1 MKAIAKTEPKTG
13 FSLIY
18 IEEFDNIFD
27 NLEDN
32 EVIIEID
39 RVSICGTDLHI
50 YHWDSW
56 AQNRISIPRIIGHE
70 GCGKIIKLGKNVK
83 NFNINDKVSFE
94 SHIYCNECYQCKTNK
109 KHICSNLKVLGI
121 DINGLFSKYVKVDFR
136 ILWRLTD
143 NQKLNRYA
151 PILEP
156 LGNAVHTATKVD
168 VNSKYVAIFGDGPIA
183 LFLLQLVKIFGA
195 SKIFLIGIS
204 DFRLNIAKKLAHN
217 YNNVFILNDKEQD
230 IVNFIYK
237 ETKGRKIDIVFEMSG
252 SEIAIKKGVEV
263 LTYGGELVAFGIL
276 SNTINFDYN
285 ELIFKS
291 INVISINGRLI
302 FETWF
307 KLQDLIENNLLNIDD
322 IITHEF
328 NLSEYN
334 KAFDILLKR
343 EGLKIILH
351 NDL

>member
-1 MKAIAKTEPKTG
+1 M
-13 FSLIY
+13 
-18 IEEFDNIFD
+18 
-27 NLEDN
+27 
-32 EVIIEID
+32 
-39 RVSICGTDLHI
+39 
-50 YHWDSW
+50 
-56 AQNRISIPRIIGHE
+56 
-70 GCGKIIKLGKNVK
+70 
-83 NFNINDKVSFE
+83 
-94 SHIYCNECYQCKTNK
+94 
-109 KHICSNLKVLGI
+109 
-121 DINGLFSKYVKVDFR
+121 
-136 ILWRLTD
+136 
-143 NQKLNRYA
+143 
-151 PILEP
+151 
-156 LGNAVHTATKVD
+156 
-168 VNSKYVAIFGDGPIA
+168 
-183 LFLLQLVKIFGA
+183 QLVKIFGA

-230 IVNFIYK
+230 IINFIYK
-237 ETKGRKIDIVFEMSG
+237 ETRNRKVDIVFEMSG
-252 SEIAIKKGVEV
+252 SEIAIKKSIEV

-285 ELIFKS
+285 ELIFKA

-322 IITHEF
+322 LITHEF

-343 EGLKIILH
+343 EGLKIILY